1 MPIHFQKKYSEDLF
15 LVVWEIQE
23 TLEQL
28 LEISILSELE
38 QMILAEIEIPHKKIQ
53 FVIKHL
59 LLQVLSKQA
68 KIENSSIHKDD
79 NGKPFFSHHS
89 VHISVSHTSD
99 FLGIALHKTKPIG
112 LDLENPREQLMR
124 IIPRICRPEEV
135 SLVNGKLHIA
145 THLWCI
151 KEALYKLYGK
161 RGVDFR
167 TNLLVWKKD
176 ETYSAKIS
184 FPDQE
189 SEHEIHLEKVKD
201 TYLVLAV

>member
-1 MPIHFQKKYSEDLF
+1 MPIHFQKKYSEELF

-23 TLEQL
+23 SLEKL
-28 LEISILSELE
+28 LEMSILSEIE
-38 QMILAEIEIPHKKIQ
+38 TMILAEIIIPHKKIQ

-59 LLQVLSKQA
+59 ILQVLSKQA
-68 KIENSSIHKDD
+68 KIENSTIHKDES
-79 NGKPFFSHHS
+79 GKPFFTHNS
-89 VHISVSHTSD
+89 VHISVSHTSG
-99 FLGIALHKTKPIG
+99 FLGIALHKTQPIG

-135 SLVNGKLHIA
+135 SLVNGNLHIA

-167 TNLLVWKKD
+167 TNLLIWKNE
-176 ETYSAKIS
+176 ETYSAKINM
-184 FPDQE
+184 PDHE